1 MILRSTRG
9 RSHTATFA
17 EALTRNL
24 APDGGLYLPETLE
37 PWPDIGALLELP
49 WAERCAEI
57 LGRLLGDEYGRSD
70 LAAVARE
77 AFDFPVPLVRLD
89 EQIATLELFH
99 GPTLAFKDFGARFL
113 ARMLRLE
120 KERRGGSGPVTILTA
135 TSGDTGAAVARAFWK
150 LPGIRAA
157 VLYPKGRVSP
167 LQEKQLASLGEN
179 VLALAVEGSFD
190 DCQALA
196 KACFADP
203 HLSAALGL
211 TSANSINI
219 ARLLAQTL
227 YYFEAVFL
235 FGVERP
241 VIAVPS
247 GNFGN
252 LCAGLMAQRL
262 GLPVRAFV
270 AATNA
275 NAVVPEYL
283 ETGAWHPRPSVA
295 TLSNAMDVGAPS
307 NWERIEALF
316 AKDWNALRAALRRG
330 SLDDEGTRETIRE
343 LDARGYLC
351 DPHGAVAYAV
361 LRASL
366 LPGESGIFLATAH
379 PAKFMEALEPVLGRA
394 IPLPPALREVAGR
407 PVLSETAPVD
417 VATLKRRL
425 ITFSRNDHS

>member
-1 MILRSTRG
+1 MILHSTRDKT
-9 RSHTATFA
+9 HKATFA
-17 EALTRNL
+17 AALTRNL
-24 APDGGLYLPETLE
+24 APDGGLYIPERLE
-37 PWPDIGALLELP
+37 PWPDVEDLLMLSWED
-49 WAERCAEI
+49 RCAEI
-57 LGRLLGDEYGRSD
+57 LVRLLGDEYEPAH

-89 EQIATLELFH
+89 DRISALELFH

-113 ARMLRLE
+113 ARMLHPPR
-120 KERRGGSGPVTILTA
+120 TILTA

-150 LPGIRAA
+150 LPGIRAV
-157 VLYPKGRVSP
+157 VLYPRGRVSP
-167 LQEKQLASLGEN
+167 LQEKQFASLGDN

-196 KACFADP
+196 KACFADRE
-203 HLSAALGL
+203 LSAALGL

-227 YYFEAVFL
+227 YYFEAVARL
-235 FGVERP
+235 GGEAPVSP

-252 LCAGLMAQRL
+252 LCAGLIARRL

-275 NAVVPEYL
+275 NTVVPEYL
-283 ETGAWHPRPSVA
+283 ETGIYRPRPSVA

-307 NWERIEALF
+307 NWERIESLF
-316 AKDWNALRAALRRG
+316 QGDWQALRGALRWG
-330 SLDDEGTRETIRE
+330 SLDDEGTRKTIHD
-343 LDARGYLC
+343 LDAKGYLC

-361 LRASL
+361 LRETL
-366 LPGESGIFLATAH
+366 QPGETGLFLATAH
-379 PAKFMEALEPVLGRA
+379 PAKFKEALEPVLGRE
-394 IPLPPALREVAGR
+394 IPLPPALEEVAGR
-407 PVLSETAPVD
+407 PVLAEVVPVAVED
-417 VATLKRRL
+417 LKRRL
-425 ITFSRNDHS
+425 RRVV

>member
-1 MILRSTRG
+1 MILHSTRDP
-9 RSHTATFA
+9 SNQATFA

-24 APDGGLYLPETLE
+24 APDGGLYLPERLE
-37 PWPDIGALLELP
+37 PWPDIDALLALP

-57 LGRLLGDEYGRSD
+57 VIRLLGDEFDRAD
-70 LAAVARE
+70 LASVARE
-77 AFDFPVPLVRLD
+77 AFDFPVPVLRLD
-89 EQIATLELFH
+89 ARIAVLELFH

-120 KERRGGSGPVTILTA
+120 KERSRGSGPVTILTA
-135 TSGDTGAAVARAFWK
+135 TSGDTGAAVAQAFWK
-150 LPGIRAA
+150 LPGIRAV

-167 LQEKQLASLGEN
+167 LQEKQFASLGDN

-203 HLSAALGL
+203 ALSAALGL

-227 YYFEAVFL
+227 YYFEVVAEL
-235 FGVERP
+235 GERPVP

-252 LCAGLMAQRL
+252 LCAGLIARRL

-283 ETGAWHPRPSVA
+283 ETGAWRPRPSIA
-295 TLSNAMDVGAPS
+295 TLSNAMDVGIPS
-307 NWERIEALF
+307 NWERIESLF
-316 AKDWNALRAALRRG
+316 EGDWKALRAALRWG
-330 SLDDEGTRETIRE
+330 SLDDEGTKTTIRD

-361 LRASL
+361 LRESL
-366 LPGESGIFLATAH
+366 QPGETGLFLATAH
-379 PAKFMEALEPVLGRA
+379 PAKFKEALEPVLGRE

-407 PVLSETAPVD
+407 PVLAEVIPAD
-417 VATLKRRL
+417 VEDLKRRL
-425 ITFSRNDHS
+425 RRMV